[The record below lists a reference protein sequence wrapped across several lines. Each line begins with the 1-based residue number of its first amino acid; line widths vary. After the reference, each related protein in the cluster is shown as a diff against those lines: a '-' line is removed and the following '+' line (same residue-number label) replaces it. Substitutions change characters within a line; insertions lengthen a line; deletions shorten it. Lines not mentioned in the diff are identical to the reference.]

1 MKRILYILMGAVL
14 FAGAVIGW
22 QHLPVAMAHVETR
35 TVAEVYCNEVTRV
48 QGEAIG
54 DERNRTL
61 ARIEQLKS
69 FERRWAAMVA
79 AGEAPPN
86 DSTVIDARG
95 LAVTGADMWLMQS
108 QITARKEVLES
119 EVTRWALPGV
129 MDIIDKPR
137 IRPYEVN

>member
-1 MKRILYILMGAVL
+1 MKRVLYILMGVAILV
-14 FAGAVIGW
+14 GAQFGW
-22 QHLPVAMAHVETR
+22 QHLPVAMAYVETR

-48 QGEAIG
+48 QSEAIG

-108 QITARKEVLES
+108 QITARRTALEA

-129 MDIIDKPR
+129 MDIIDKSR
-137 IRPYEVN
+137 IRPYEVH